1 MRRTFG
7 ITIAAIAA
15 GLSVACSTG
24 PTGTW
29 RDELARAQ
37 DRWASHGVT
46 QYVIRIQRS
55 CFCGG
60 PLDVEVRVNGAN
72 VSRIDRATGD
82 PIAPQFALAF
92 PTVLGL
98 FQVIAEQIDLP
109 AASLTVSYDPTY
121 GYPLSIVADPIGKAG
136 LAHFAEHLMFQMRPD
151 GPTTPPIFQTL
162 LELATFVNAFTAAD
176 MTHYWTTV
184 RSENFELM
192 GGPICSRARP
202 SVRSST

>member
-1 MRRTFG
+1 MSRSWSSTRDKAPGSEVFISMRRTFG

-121 GYPLSIVADPIGKAG
+121 GYPLSIVADPIGNAVDDEFG
-136 LAHFAEHLMFQMRPD
+136 YTISEFRP
-151 GPTTPPIFQTL
+151 G
-162 LELATFVNAFTAAD
+162 N
-176 MTHYWTTV
+176 
-184 RSENFELM
+184 
-192 GGPICSRARP
+192 
-202 SVRSST
+202 